1 MSKGAAPVEWMR
13 PALDVLY
20 ANLDRDEAAKLLKDE
35 SKRLALLNSLRIDLG
50 SRDPP
55 YSVPDDE
62 FGDNLLQALLAIRIK
77 FEQDEG
83 REKVELNIAMRV
95 RRP

>member
-1 MSKGAAPVEWMR
+1 MSKNAAGVEWMR
-13 PALDVLY
+13 PALDELY
-20 ANLDRDEAAKLLKDE
+20 ENVTRDQALELLKDGA
-35 SKRLALLNSLRIDLG
+35 KRLTCLNTLRLDLG
-50 SRDPP
+50 SHEPS

-83 REKVELNIAMRV
+83 REKVELNIAMRA
-95 RRP
+95 RSS

>member
-1 MSKGAAPVEWMR
+1 MSKDAANVEWMR
-13 PALDVLY
+13 PALDKLY
-20 ANLDRDEAAKLLKDE
+20 DNLDRDEAVGMLKNEAKRIAFLNTL
-35 SKRLALLNSLRIDLG
+35 RLDLG
-50 SRDPP
+50 ARNPS

-83 REKVELNIAMRV
+83 REKVEFNIAMRA